1 MSIRRKTVFSWRT
14 PIAHTPIR
22 GVAAI
27 FVVAALVFFVFEA
40 TKSAILGPGLT
51 LWESHSVTIVFGSVV
66 AALAGHWALGA
77 QARLHAELLQH
88 ESERLR
94 IESDATTL
102 RASES
107 RYRQL
112 VEQSPDATVVHRN
125 GRLLYA
131 NPAGLRLLGVQDLP
145 DIVGSPLISW
155 IHADDRELFVHRM
168 NTLGADE
175 THLLQSAVYQL
186 VTRSHVVHHVE
197 VVSVRITHD
206 GERAVQTVL
215 RDVTE
220 KTRLER
226 ELYQQAF
233 HDALTGLSNRTL
245 FRDRVD
251 HALMRLKRSGD
262 GMGRVV
268 VLFLDLDHFKT
279 VNDSLGHAAGDA
291 LLGAVAKRLLAAT
304 RGCDSVAR
312 LGGDEFAVLLEDVAT
327 ASDPLLV
334 AERIVECMR
343 APFPLNGTTVTVGI
357 SVGIASASDADD
369 TDPLLRN
376 ADLALYAAKQQGRGR
391 HVAYD
396 PSMHV
401 VAVQR
406 LMLEADLRPAVER
419 LVLDEDDVLDEIR
432 VVYQPVVDLSTGA
445 VTGVEALLRWTRPNG
460 LNVPPNIFV
469 PIAEDTG
476 LIVTLG
482 RWVLYRA
489 CRQAVA
495 WESLGV
501 TGHITMGVNLSR
513 RQFQEPDFVD
523 DVSFALTSSGLE
535 PSRLMLEITEG
546 LMMDDA
552 SATLLRLRALK
563 ALGVRLAVDDFG
575 TGYSSLSYLRQFPID
590 ILKIDKSFIEGV
602 GNGGDHSVIANAIVT
617 LGAALSLTTIAEGI
631 ENLEQLRQLQAL
643 GCERGQG
650 FYFSHPLSAEDI
662 TEHLQNP
669 SGGALN
675 VPVAA

>member
-1 MSIRRKTVFSWRT
+1 MPDNRVVQ
-14 PIAHTPIR
+14 TPIR
-22 GVAAI
+22 ASLLV
-27 FVVAALVFFVFEA
+27 FVVAAIGLFIYEA
-40 TKSAILGPGLT
+40 TKSILLPGLT
-51 LWESHSVTIVFGSVV
+51 LWQSHSVTIVFGSVV
-66 AALAGHWALGA
+66 AALGAYCALHS
-77 QARLHAELLQH
+77 QASLHRELLTN
-88 ESERLR
+88 ESERFR
-94 IESDATTL
+94 IESDATAL
-102 RASES
+102 RASEA

-112 VEQSPDATVVHRN
+112 VEQSPDATAVHRN

-131 NPAGLRLLGVQDLP
+131 NPACLRLLGVQDLA
-145 DIVGSPLISW
+145 DVTGSSMLSW
-155 IHADDRELFVHRM
+155 IHTDDRELFMHRM
-168 NTLGADE
+168 SSPGANE
-175 THLLQSAVYQL
+175 EHQLEPAIYQL
-186 VTRSHVVHHVE
+186 VTRNREIHNVE

-251 HALMRLKRSGD
+251 HALQRLKRSGD

-312 LGGDEFAVLLEDVAT
+312 LGGDEFAVLLEDVSA

-343 APFPLNGTTVTVGI
+343 EPFPLGGTTVSVGI
-357 SVGIASASDADD
+357 SVGIASASDADE

-396 PSMHV
+396 PSMHA

-419 LVLDEDDVLDEIR
+419 LVLNEDDVLDEIR
-432 VVYQPVVDLSTGA
+432 VVYQPVVDLNTSA

-460 LNVPPNIFV
+460 LPVPPNIFV

-476 LIVTLG
+476 LIVQLG

-489 CRQAVA
+489 CRQAVE
-495 WESLGV
+495 WEALGAP
-501 TGHITMGVNLSR
+501 GHITMGVNLSR

-552 SATLLRLRALK
+552 SSTLLRLRALK

-590 ILKIDKSFIEGV
+590 ILKIDKSFIDGV
-602 GNGGDHSVIANAIVT
+602 ANGGDHSVIANAIVT

-631 ENLEQLRQLQAL
+631 EDLDQLRQLQAL

-650 FYFSHPLSAEDI
+650 YFFSHPLSALEI
-662 TEHLQNP
+662 TEQLREPHNIPADQTEFGPRLQL
-669 SGGALN
+669 SA
-675 VPVAA
+675 